1 MWSIDRTFLVFNF
14 GSQPVN
20 KPDLSAQGA
29 RAQEVD
35 AHRGSVRVVCN
46 YAASC

>member
-1 MWSIDRTFLVFNF
+1 MCSVGRTFLVFNF

-20 KPDLSAQGA
+20 KPVLSAQGA
-29 RAQEVD
+29 RARGVD
-35 AHRGSVRVVCN
+35 EHRGSVRVVCS